1 MTRRLILIGIGAF
14 IAGICF
20 EAGRIH
26 ASAGT
31 SVLSA
36 MSAAVASHLDV
47 RR

>member
-1 MTRRLILIGIGAF
+1 MTRRIILIGIGAF
-14 IAGICF
+14 VAGICF

-26 ASAGT
+26 AGAST
-31 SVLSA
+31 RVLSA